1 MRDTAQIAPAR
12 KAEDF
17 PDTLSGKMIARLE
30 RFTRRTLRAAD
41 AAMHRLADW
50 QYNPLHQSG
59 TIAAY
64 LLTVLTVTGLYLILF
79 YRVGAPAASVQAIA
93 DDLWIGSWMRSV
105 HRYATD
111 LFVVA
116 AVVHALRVFGQ
127 SRSWGARS
135 RAWISGVALV
145 GVGLACAWTGFV
157 MAWDTLGQRVALAGA
172 RLFDVLPVL
181 SEPVSRIFAGDR
193 TIPSAFF
200 FINLFVHIG
209 LPLAMGVG
217 LWLHVSKVARPVL
230 APPRQ
235 LRWGITMGLLVL
247 AIAMPAPLGPAAD
260 ALHLPH
266 TTPLNISTTWWIPLA
281 ERAAPRVVWSLA
293 LLGILAAISVP
304 LFTRRPRTGSFAPSV
319 VDPRL
324 CTGCDQCTQ
333 DCPWGAITMVPR
345 DDDRPTLV
353 ALVDPALCV
362 SCGICAASCPPM
374 GVGPQG
380 RTGRFQL
387 AHARSELVPLLRH
400 ADAAARIVAVYCGQT
415 DVALRTR
422 LAAAGAQLHEVPCVG
437 TLHTSVIELL
447 LRQGASGVFVAGCP
461 PRDCA
466 AREGPKWTELRM
478 FHDREAELQARVDR
492 RRVRLSTAPAGRAD
506 VTVAEFTSFVDAV
519 VALDRPEIEEDID
532 LRLLCDTL
540 EDEAGV
546 S

>member
-1 MRDTAQIAPAR
+1 
-12 KAEDF
+12 
-17 PDTLSGKMIARLE
+17 MIAHAE
-30 RFTRRTLRAAD
+30 RATRRALRAAD
-41 AAMHRLADW
+41 AAVHRLVDW
-50 QYNPLHQSG
+50 RYNPLHQSG
-59 TIAAY
+59 SIAAF
-64 LLTVLTVTGLYLILF
+64 LLAVLLVTGLYLILL
-79 YRVGAPAASVQAIA
+79 YRVGAPAASVQRIA
-93 DDLWIGSWMRSV
+93 ADPWIGSWMRSV

-111 LFVVA
+111 LFIVA
-116 AVVHALRVFGQ
+116 ALVHGLRVFSQ
-127 SRSWGARS
+127 ARSWGPRS

-157 MAWDTLGQRVALAGA
+157 MVWDGFGQRVALAGA

-193 TIPSAFF
+193 PIPSAFF

-235 LRWGITMGLLVL
+235 LRWGLTLGLIAL
-247 AIAMPAPLGPAAD
+247 AVVMPAPLGPAAD
-260 ALHLPH
+260 PLRLPDS
-266 TTPLNISTTWWIPLA
+266 TLLNLSTAWWIPLA
-281 ERAAPRVVWSLA
+281 ERQPPLLVWSVA
-293 LLGILAAISVP
+293 LLTIVAAVSLP
-304 LFTRRPRTGSFAPSV
+304 LLTRRARTGSFVPSV

-345 DDDRPTLV
+345 HDDRPTLV

-362 SCGICAASCPPM
+362 SCGICAASCAPM
-374 GVGPQG
+374 GVGPDG
-380 RTGRFQL
+380 RTGRHQL
-387 AHARSELVPLLRH
+387 AKARDRLLPRLRDGG
-400 ADAAARIVAVYCGQT
+400 ATTQIVAVYCGQT

-437 TLHTSVIELL
+437 ALHTSVIELL
-447 LRQGASGVFVAGCP
+447 LRQGASGVFIAGCP

-492 RRVRLSTAPAGRAD
+492 RRVRLVTAAAGLAPL
-506 VTVAEFTSFVDAV
+506 TLAEFESFRQAL
-519 VALDRPEIEEDID
+519 VALDRPVIEDDID
-532 LRLLCDTL
+532 LRLLCEPL
-540 EDEAGV
+540 QNEAGV
-546 S
+546 P

>member
-1 MRDTAQIAPAR
+1 
-12 KAEDF
+12 
-17 PDTLSGKMIARLE
+17 MIERLE
-30 RFTRRTLRAAD
+30 RLTRGTLRAAD
-41 AAMHRLADW
+41 SMMHRLADW

-64 LLTVLTVTGLYLILF
+64 LLTVLTVTGLYLILL
-79 YRVGAPAASVQAIA
+79 YRVGAPAASVQGIA
-93 DDLWIGSWMRSV
+93 NDPWIGSWMRGV

-127 SRSWGARS
+127 SRSWGARARS
-135 RAWISGVALV
+135 WISGVALI

-157 MAWDTLGQRVALAGA
+157 MAWDSFGQRVALAGA

-193 TIPSAFF
+193 PIPSAFF

-235 LRWGITMGLLVL
+235 LRWGITVGLFAL
-247 AIAMPAPLGPAAD
+247 ALAMPAPLGPAAD
-260 ALHLPH
+260 PLRLPD
-266 TTPLNISTTWWIPLA
+266 TTPLNLSTSWWIPLA
-281 ERAAPRVVWSLA
+281 ERAEPWVVWSLA
-293 LLGILAAISVP
+293 LLAIVAAVAVP
-304 LFTRRPRTGSFAPSV
+304 LFTRRPRTGALSPSV
-319 VDPRL
+319 VDPRF
-324 CTGCDQCTQ
+324 CTGCDQCPK

-374 GVGPQG
+374 GVGPEG

-387 AHARSELVPLLRH
+387 AYARSTLLPHLRE
-400 ADAAARIVAVYCGQT
+400 ADASAPVVAVYCGQT
-415 DVALRTR
+415 DVALESR
-422 LAAAGAQLHEVPCVG
+422 LTVAGAQLHKVPCIG

-447 LRQGASGVFVAGCP
+447 LRQGASGVFVVGCP

-466 AREGPKWTELRM
+466 AREGPKWTELRL

-492 RRVRLSTAPAGRAD
+492 RRVRYCTAPAGLAAIT
-506 VTVAEFTSFVDAV
+506 VTEFESFRDAV

-532 LRLLCDTL
+532 LRLLCNPL

-546 S
+546 P

>member
-1 MRDTAQIAPAR
+1 MMRHV
-12 KAEDF
+12 
-17 PDTLSGKMIARLE
+17 E
-30 RFTRRTLRAAD
+30 RATRRALRAAD
-41 AAMHRLADW
+41 AAAHRVLDW
-50 QYNPLHQSG
+50 RYNPLHQSG
-59 TIAAY
+59 SIAAF
-64 LLTVLTVTGLYLILF
+64 LLVILLVTGLYLILL
-79 YRVGAPAASVQAIA
+79 YRVGSPSVSVQRIA
-93 DDLWIGSWMRSV
+93 ADPWIGGWMRGV

-127 SRSWGARS
+127 ARSWGPRS

-157 MAWDTLGQRVALAGA
+157 MVWDSFGQRLALAGA
-172 RLFDVLPVL
+172 RLFDILPVL

-193 TIPSAFF
+193 PIPSAFF

-235 LRWGITMGLLVL
+235 LRWGLSVGLIVL

-260 ALHLPH
+260 PLRLPDA
-266 TTPLNISTTWWIPLA
+266 TLLNLSTAWWIPLA
-281 ERAAPRVVWSLA
+281 ERLPPLLVWSIA
-293 LLGILAAISVP
+293 LLTIAAAVSLP
-304 LFTRRPRTGSFAPSV
+304 LLTRRSRTGSFAPSV

-345 DDDRPTLV
+345 HDDRPTLV
-353 ALVDPALCV
+353 ALVDSALCV
-362 SCGICAASCPPM
+362 SCGICAASCAPM
-374 GVGPQG
+374 GVGPVG

-387 AHARSELVPLLRH
+387 ASAREALLPRLRDG
-400 ADAAARIVAVYCGQT
+400 DATSRIVAVYCGQT
-415 DVALRTR
+415 DAALRAR
-422 LAAAGAQLHEVPCVG
+422 LADAGAQLHEVPCVG
-437 TLHTSVIELL
+437 SLHTSVIELL
-447 LRQGASGVFVAGCP
+447 LRQGAAGVFIAGCP

-466 AREGPKWTELRM
+466 AREGPKWTELRV

-492 RRVRLSTAPAGRAD
+492 RRVRLCTAPAGLAH
-506 VTVAEFTSFVDAV
+506 VTLAEFESFRQSLLS
-519 VALDRPEIEEDID
+519 LDYPQIEEDID
-532 LRLLCDTL
+532 LRLLCEPL
-540 EDEAGV
+540 ENEAGV
-546 S
+546 T

>member
-1 MRDTAQIAPAR
+1 MGPR
-12 KAEDF
+12 
-17 PDTLSGKMIARLE
+17 GLE
-30 RFTRRTLRAAD
+30 RLTRRTLRAAD
-41 AAMHRLADW
+41 AAVHRLADW
-50 QYNPLHQSG
+50 QHNPLHQSG

-79 YRVGAPAASVQAIA
+79 YRVGAPAASVQRIA
-93 DDLWIGSWMRSV
+93 DDPWIGSWMRSV

-116 AVVHALRVFGQ
+116 AVLHALRVFGQ
-127 SRSWGARS
+127 ARSWGPRS
-135 RAWISGVALV
+135 RAWISGVSLV
-145 GVGLACAWTGFV
+145 AVGLACAWTGFV
-157 MAWDTLGQRVALAGA
+157 MAWDSFGQRVALAGA

-193 TIPSAFF
+193 AIPSAFF

-209 LPLAMGVG
+209 LPLVMGAG
-217 LWLHVSKVARPVL
+217 LWLHVSKLVRPVL
-230 APPRQ
+230 APPRR
-235 LRWGITMGLLVL
+235 LRWGITVGLLAL
-247 AIAMPAPLGPAAD
+247 SIAIPAPLGPAAE
-260 ALHLPH
+260 ALRLPA
-266 TTPLNISTTWWIPLA
+266 TTPLNLATAWWIPLA
-281 ERAAPRVVWSLA
+281 EHSPPLQVWALA
-293 LLGILAAISVP
+293 LLATLATLSVP
-304 LFTRRPRTGSFAPSV
+304 LLTRRPRTGSFAPSV

-333 DCPWGAITMVPR
+333 DCPWGAIRMVPR
-345 DDDRPTLV
+345 GDDRPTLV

-374 GVGPQG
+374 GVGPEG
-380 RTGRFQL
+380 RTGRHQL
-387 AHARSELVPLLRH
+387 AHVRSALLPRLRD
-400 ADAAARIVAVYCGQT
+400 ADATARVVAVYCGQT
-415 DVALRTR
+415 DVALQAG
-422 LAAAGAQLHEVPCVG
+422 LVDAGAQVHQVPCAG

-466 AREGPKWTELRM
+466 AREGPKWTALRM

-492 RRVRLSTAPAGRAD
+492 RRVRLCSAPAGLAD
-506 VTVAEFTSFVDAV
+506 LTLAEFKAFRDTV

-532 LRLLCDTL
+532 LRLLCDPTGN
-540 EDEAGV
+540 EAAV